1 MIEIFL
7 YIALSCFSTFAAV
20 YGLYLLIV
28 LRTSKTKEYL
38 KILNE
43 SLKKEINIQ
52 ELPTISIIIPAHN
65 EEDVI
70 VNKFHNIAAFD
81 YPKEKLEVILVDDCS
96 VDHTAEKAAQA
107 LKEFNMTGK
116 VIRNK
121 ENMGVNASYNL
132 AIREANGVLIL
143 MTDADVMIRSDA
155 LIKGAKILES
165 QEDIGGVTGKTVIAS
180 SNDGVAFS
188 IESSYTDFMNNYS
201 LTESAIDSTYPGST
215 CLALVKKSALSPLNE
230 KYGSSDGNLSLSMII
245 KGYRYIFV
253 PQLVFQENTASNIRE
268 QRRQKVRRAT
278 RLLQSTF
285 LYSKKIFVNS
295 KNGFARIVFPLR
307 FLMTAICPILFWV
320 GLASLVVFI
329 ATLSPVLVVLVLGV
343 FSLFLIPC
351 MVIFL
356 KFRNLLLTFL
366 AYQIYLMLA
375 IILVSRK
382 AKTWKT
388 IQRDTG
394 VLVSDLKNDR

>member
-107 LKEFNMTGK
+107 LNEFNMTGK

-132 AIREANGVLIL
+132 AIREANGALIL

-155 LIKGAKILES
+155 LVKGAKILES

-180 SNDGVAFS
+180 NNDGVAFS
-188 IESSYTDFMNNYS
+188 IESSYTDFMNSYS

-230 KYGSSDGNLSLSMII
+230 KYGSSDGNLSLSMIT
-245 KGYRYIFV
+245 KGYRYVFV
-253 PQLVFQENTASNIRE
+253 PQLVFQENTASNIGE

-285 LYSKKIFVNS
+285 LYSKKVFVNS

-307 FLMTAICPILFWV
+307 FLMTAICPLLFWV

-329 ATLSPVLVVLVLGV
+329 VTLSPVLVVLVLGV
-343 FSLFLIPC
+343 FLSFLIPC

-356 KFRNLLLTFL
+356 NIRNLLLTFL

-382 AKTWKT
+382 ARTWKT
-388 IQRDTG
+388 IQRDTD
-394 VLVSDLKNDR
+394 VLILDSKNKR

>member
-1 MIEIFL
+1 
-7 YIALSCFSTFAAV
+7 
-20 YGLYLLIV
+20 
-28 LRTSKTKEYL
+28 
-38 KILNE
+38 
-43 SLKKEINIQ
+43 
-52 ELPTISIIIPAHN
+52 
-65 EEDVI
+65 
-70 VNKFHNIAAFD
+70 
-81 YPKEKLEVILVDDCS
+81 
-96 VDHTAEKAAQA
+96 
-107 LKEFNMTGK
+107 MTGK

-132 AIREANGVLIL
+132 AIREANGALIL
-143 MTDADVMIRSDA
+143 MTDVDVMIRSDA
-155 LIKGAKILES
+155 LIKGVKILES

-188 IESSYTDFMNNYS
+188 IERSYTDFMNSYS
-201 LTESAIDSTYPGST
+201 LAESAIDSTYPGST

-285 LYSKKIFVNS
+285 LYSKQVFVNS

-307 FLMTAICPILFWV
+307 FLIAAICPLLFWV

-329 ATLSPVLVVLVLGV
+329 VTLSPVLVVLVLGV
-343 FSLFLIPC
+343 FLSFLIPC

-356 KFRNLLLTFL
+356 NIRNLLLTFL

-375 IILVSRK
+375 IVLVPRK
-382 AKTWKT
+382 SKTWKT
-388 IQRDTG
+388 IQRNVD
-394 VLVSDLKNDR
+394 VLAPETKNKI

>member
-1 MIEIFL
+1 MIGIFL
-7 YIALSCFSTFAAV
+7 YITLSCFSAFAAV
-20 YGLYLLIV
+20 YVLYFLIV
-28 LRTSKTKEYL
+28 LKTSKTKEYL
-38 KILNE
+38 KTIE
-43 SLKKEINIQ
+43 ASLKKELNDQ

-70 VNKFHNIAAFD
+70 ANKFHNIAAFD

-107 LKEFNMTGK
+107 LNELNITGK
-116 VIRNK
+116 VIKNK

-132 AIREANGVLIL
+132 AIREANGALIL

-165 QEDIGGVTGKTVIAS
+165 QENIGGVTGKTVIAS
-180 SNDGVAFS
+180 SNEGVAFS
-188 IESSYTDFMNNYS
+188 IESSYTDFMNSYS

-245 KGYRYIFV
+245 KGYRYIYV

-285 LYSKKIFVNS
+285 LYSKKVFVNS

-307 FLMTAICPILFWV
+307 FLMTAICPLLFWV

-329 ATLSPVLVVLVLGV
+329 VTLSPVLVVLVLGV
-343 FSLFLIPC
+343 FLSFLIPC

-356 KFRNLLLTFL
+356 NIRNLLLTFL

-375 IILVSRK
+375 IILVPRK
-382 AKTWKT
+382 SKTWKT
-388 IQRDTG
+388 IQRDTA
-394 VLVSDLKNDR
+394 VIVSDLKSDR